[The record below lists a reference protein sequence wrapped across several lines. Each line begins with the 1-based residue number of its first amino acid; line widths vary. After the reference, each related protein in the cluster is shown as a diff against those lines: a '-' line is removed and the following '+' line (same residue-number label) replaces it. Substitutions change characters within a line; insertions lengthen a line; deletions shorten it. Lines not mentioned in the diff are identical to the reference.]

1 MKFGVYSMYQIL
13 VEYML
18 QIRRIIKRAFY
29 YIHISR
35 IEICMFTCKLQNIET
50 EEKWKI
56 IKNFYSF
63 TNQSLMDI

>member
-1 MKFGVYSMYQIL
+1 
-13 VEYML
+13 ML

-35 IEICMFTCKLQNIET
+35 NLHVYTCKLQNIET
-50 EEKWKI
+50 EEKWKVF

-63 TNQSLMDI
+63 TNQSIIDEYLILQDL